1 MVTQNL
7 RTEEYSS
14 REAKLFFLKER
25 ADKISDF
32 IRGLRRSK
40 GKVYL
45 QIMSEVTG
53 IEALITVQSLLLQI
67 SLYCRKTSDLRLN
80 DLLEVPRAHKALYS
94 YYNNKDYTLVVEY
107 LKELKRLFE
116 LIKED

>member
-7 RTEEYSS
+7 NTKEYLS
-14 REAKLFFLKER
+14 REARLFVLKEK
-25 ADKISDF
+25 ADKVSDF
-32 IRGLRRSK
+32 IRGLRRAK

-53 IEALITVQSLLLQI
+53 IEALVTVQSLLLQI
-67 SLYCRKTSDLRLN
+67 SLYYRKTSDSRLN
-80 DLLEVPRAHKALYS
+80 DLLDVAKAHKALYH

>member
-7 RTEEYSS
+7 RTDDYLS
-14 REAKLFFLKER
+14 REAKLFFLKEK
-25 ADKISDF
+25 ADKVSDF
-32 IRGLRRSK
+32 IRGLRRAK

-45 QIMSEVTG
+45 QIMGEVVG
-53 IEALITVQSLLLQI
+53 IEALVTLQSLLLQV
-67 SLYCRKTSDLRLN
+67 SLYYRKTQDSRLN
-80 DLLEVPRAHKALYS
+80 DLLDIAKAHKALYH
-94 YYNNKDYTLVVEY
+94 YYNNKDYTLIVEY

>member
-7 RTEEYSS
+7 NTKEYLS
-14 REAKLFFLKER
+14 REARLFVLKEK
-25 ADKISDF
+25 ADKVSDF
-32 IRGLRRSK
+32 IRGLRRAK

-45 QIMSEVTG
+45 QIMGEVTG
-53 IEALITVQSLLLQI
+53 IEALVTVQSLLLQI
-67 SLYCRKTSDLRLN
+67 SLYYRKTSDSRLN
-80 DLLEVPRAHKALYS
+80 DLLDVAKAHKALYH

>member
-7 RTEEYSS
+7 KTNEYSS
-14 REAKLFFLKER
+14 KEARLFILKER
-25 ADKISDF
+25 ADRVSDF

-45 QIMSEVTG
+45 QIMDEVTG
-53 IEALITVQSLLLQI
+53 IEALVTVQSLLLQV
-67 SLYCRKTSDLRLN
+67 SLYYRKTSDSRLN
-80 DLLEVPRAHKALYS
+80 DLLEVAKAHKALYH
-94 YYNNKDYTLVVEY
+94 YYNNKDYTLIVEY